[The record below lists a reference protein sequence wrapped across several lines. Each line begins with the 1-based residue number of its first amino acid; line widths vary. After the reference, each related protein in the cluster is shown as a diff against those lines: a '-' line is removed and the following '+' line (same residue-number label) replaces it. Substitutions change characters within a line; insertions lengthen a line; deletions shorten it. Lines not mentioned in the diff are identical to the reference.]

1 MNNFKK
7 LLASAMALSM
17 VASVLPATN
26 VNAAVDSTCDT
37 TESTNLDYYSRLAL
51 FLRRNDVDFTSMNSD
66 HMITTDMNVFDYV
79 LDAEVDVEVE
89 TEETVTFKLS
99 EDGSYVDDGTNDTN
113 LSYTIV
119 TARINAWRAEGTV
132 TVNGS
137 VLTEDIEESE
147 VIANLAGNAEMTVTY
162 TTTTTGKQNLFDA
175 ISEGYARECGTSFDD
190 RTNAGYV
197 YEAAVAIKTMFGS
210 DYDGTGRDSE
220 LAGMELDK
228 MDMENANDVAKVE
241 NWADNLE
248 TFKEKFST
256 NLTEDQTELVDG
268 KLDEIYSRLGMGAGD
283 ETYENE
289 LSDFVEGLTEGSAGF
304 GEVRSL
310 ETFLEQETIT
320 KAEVRAQI
328 KAIESLKEYRYFKDE
343 PSVQAIIDEYE
354 EMITTIDE
362 IIDALN
368 TSKNEAYAEYVSGG
382 SKSVKN
388 LVAKLNEGDEDST
401 DSSYLINNI
410 TISAYETLKAF
421 KEEVVDVVWTMESK
435 EFANQ
440 AVDRSYKNVF
450 ATYQQLRNVMR
461 DFDAD
466 YENGTNLLTFDKVEN
481 NWSWDKLVE
490 HMESVKA
497 DLALIEEELPKL
509 DAITLNAS
517 DRDLLVQLD
526 DAVYNLTDS
535 GNLTSAQARTV
546 RDAERKV
553 DELFEAY
560 RSKFGTIES
569 TTGWVDMGNGNWNY
583 YEADGTAPTK
593 WICTAPNTWYY
604 VQNGNMM
611 RNYWV
616 WRDANSAYYVGD
628 DGVMVY
634 GPTTVN
640 GYELDA
646 NGLWHR

>member
-79 LDAEVDVEVE
+79 LDVNVDVEA
-89 TEETVTFKLS
+89 EETVEFEFVGDVIDSLGNKYETFS
-99 EDGSYVDDGTNDTN
+99 EVADVIAEWIENGEVAIDGTPVKKFD
-113 LSYTIV
+113 V
-119 TARINAWRAEGTV
+119 TDVEGYLRAHTQMSV
-132 TVNGS
+132 THTTS
-137 VLTEDIEESE
+137 VPE
-147 VIANLAGNAEMTVTY
+147 
-162 TTTTTGKQNLFDA
+162 NLFKA
-175 ISEGYARECGTSFDD
+175 ISNGYARECGTSFDD

-320 KAEVRAQI
+320 KAEVRDQI
-328 KAIESLKEYRYFKDE
+328 KAIENLKEYRYFKDE

-388 LVAKLNEGDEDST
+388 LVAKLNEGDKDST